1 MMHQQYQLVS
11 PLLPATEAGGG
22 KGGKGGQGCGS
33 VAPSLDVFSYPS
45 DMMHMASIL
54 PGADGEPSEC
64 TTGQGAFCGPNDAS
78 TFSADVAGW
87 DFVSPEPAVTGARLW
102 QRVRTRL
109 DTLARTQ
116 GMSRCKLLVYV
127 LLTLAAHPSSRFL
140 HFGGEPCE

>member
-1 MMHQQYQLVS
+1 MMHQQCQLVS
-11 PLLPATEAGGG
+11 PLLPAMEAGGG
-22 KGGKGGQGCGS
+22 KGGKGGKGCGS

-87 DFVSPEPAVTGARLW
+87 DFVSPEPAAHI
-102 QRVRTRL
+102 
-109 DTLARTQ
+109 
-116 GMSRCKLLVYV
+116 
-127 LLTLAAHPSSRFL
+127 LTPQA
-140 HFGGEPCE
+140 C